1 MATGFVVP
9 RVPGGGGQLATVM
22 LLVIGIVGTTVA
34 PWQLFFQQSYVI
46 DKRITPRFIPY
57 EKADLVIGIVV
68 VIVGGAAIMGATT
81 AAFAGTAAAGHF
93 TDAAGLA
100 AGLAAYA
107 GKAAG
112 VLFAIALLDASIIG
126 AFAVSLST
134 AYALGD
140 VLGLKHS
147 LHRGVKNAKGFYLMY
162 AGLIAGA
169 AAIVAIPGSPLGLF
183 TEGVQVLAG
192 VLLPSATVFLLM
204 LCNDKAVLGP
214 WVNSRATN
222 AFAGIVIG
230 LLVMLS
236 LILITSVVF
245 PHISSGQIIVIMVG
259 CAGLAALVIA
269 TLLVQRRRAP
279 GLALATA
286 SEGAGVALTNP
297 AGPGRSAG
305 PGARLSTPEPQASKE
320 TWRMPALA
328 MLAPAPMSLARRAGM
343 ASMWVYVAIAMG
355 AVVYRIVA
363 LAFGAQ

>member
-1 MATGFVVP
+1 
-9 RVPGGGGQLATVM
+9 M

-57 EKADLVIGIVV
+57 EKADLVIGIAV

-81 AAFAGTAAAGHF
+81 VAFAGTAGAGHF

-147 LHRGVKNAKGFYLMY
+147 LHRGVKNAKGFYVMY
-162 AGLIAGA
+162 GALIAGA
-169 AAIVAIPGSPLGLF
+169 ATIVLIPGSPLGLF

-214 WVNSRATN
+214 WVNGRATN
-222 AFAGIVIG
+222 AFTGAVIAV
-230 LLVMLS
+230 LIMLS
-236 LILITSVVF
+236 LILVASVVI
-245 PHISSGQIIVIMVG
+245 PHITAREIILIMAL
-259 CAGLAALVIA
+259 CAGLGVAAGT
-269 TLLVQRRRAP
+269 TLLALRYRRP
-279 GLALATA
+279 
-286 SEGAGVALTNP
+286 EPPVDK
-297 AGPGRSAG
+297 SAG
-305 PGARLSTPEPQASKE
+305 ITREN
-320 TWRMPALA
+320 WRMPRLA
-328 MLAPAPMSLARRAGM
+328 MLAPAPMSTTRRVGM
-343 ASMWVYVAIAMG
+343 AGMWVYLAIAMC
-355 AVVYRIVA
+355 AVVFRIVVLA
-363 LAFGAQ
+363 LGH